1 MDDSQG
7 IRSGS
12 INTTRMV
19 PLIPSVDDVAVARPD
34 AVPEVPVSVATADP
48 IAVSEPKVAKRQ
60 PVDFQYHRLNWDFI
74 KLMAQIAN
82 YADGKYGSAGHYTN
96 SRLVGEKSPVNHII
110 EHVRQY
116 LTHEPHDHFGRDH
129 SFHLAAIA
137 YNAMMEFYYYKH
149 GGGPTTD
156 SSAILYGIRNPFPRK
171 EERMYMER
179 ANDDTKK

>member
-12 INTTRMV
+12 INTTRVV
-19 PLIPSVDDVAVARPD
+19 PLIPPVDDVAVARPD
-34 AVPEVPVSVATADP
+34 AVPEVPVSVAPADP
-48 IAVSEPKVAKRQ
+48 VVAPEPKVAKRQ

-82 YADGKYGSAGHYTN
+82 YADSKYGSVEQYTD
-96 SRLVGEKSPVNHII
+96 SRLLGEKSPMNHIP

-116 LTHEPHDHFGRDH
+116 LAHEPHDHFRDH
-129 SFHLAAIA
+129 AYHLAAIA
-137 YNAMMEFYYYKH
+137 YNAMIEFYYLKH
-149 GGGPTTD
+149 GGGQTTD

-171 EERMYMER
+171 QDRTYLERTG
-179 ANDDTKK
+179 DK